1 MRRPVGSRERLGL
14 AVAAQ
19 LLLVGGLLSPA
30 LLDSVGAQEVMLETV
45 PVDPRDLLR
54 GQYLTLG
61 YRVSRV
67 QAGPDV
73 KGGQFAYV
81 PLHKSVNGLWTGERA
96 VASRPGTGVFLRG
109 RVQWIS
115 AGQATLNYGVERF
128 YLSEEAARIEEGRGA
143 AGLRARVRVAPSGRA
158 RLLELWRENARIR

>member
-1 MRRPVGSRERLGL
+1 
-14 AVAAQ
+14 VAAQ
-19 LLLVGGLLSPA
+19 LLLVAGLLSPA
-30 LLDSVGAQEVMLETV
+30 LLDSVGAQEVILETA

-73 KGGQFAYV
+73 KDGQVAYV
-81 PLHKSVNGLWTGERA
+81 PLEKGRSGVWTGERA
-96 VASRPGTGVFLRG
+96 VANRPETGVFLRG
-109 RVQWIS
+109 RVQRIS
-115 AGQATLNYGVERF
+115 ADQANLNYGIERF
-128 YLSEEAARIEEGRGA
+128 YLSEEAARVEEGRGA

-158 RLLELWRENARIR
+158 RLLELWRENAQIR